1 MLPRADD
8 CTSLTCKANRVALV
22 KEIKQILEHVSGLEE
37 QLFEHIATTEEH
49 WDLIKELRDSYDRLH
64 KPPNLE
70 DIADMAEAM
79 RKDILLGI
87 QNPNIDRDGLQ
98 VTFGSR
104 DGSSTQI
111 EDPFDQV
118 ADMDIQ
124 AEMVRSILHQLN
136 QGRMWEPTFPLPDC
150 PQDCMIE
157 QKQVCGESAGC
168 GVGEIRDRCG
178 VSASAG

>member
-1 MLPRADD
+1 MLPQADD
-8 CTSLTCKANRVALV
+8 CTSLTCKANRIALV

-49 WDLIKELRDSYDRLH
+49 WDLIKELQDSYDQLH

-87 QNPNIDRDGLQ
+87 QNPNIDRDGLE

-124 AEMVRSILHQLN
+124 AEMGSSSEEYSSSAKSGSDVGTDLSSARLSTGLH
-136 QGRMWEPTFPLPDC
+136 D
-150 PQDCMIE
+150 
-157 QKQVCGESAGC
+157 
-168 GVGEIRDRCG
+168 
-178 VSASAG
+178 